1 MSIFVKLGRQ
11 QSVVSSYGWLHIIDA
26 GPPIVL
32 RVEDCLIQSNVPSV
46 ISMMRPST
54 YPCHLCLRKAV
65 LVPPPPT
72 GRTSY
77 PSSTTLRSLL
87 WYMVGEDKYCCQG
100 RGKERLKFINNRRG
114 LDNLEPQ
121 QSLCVWWHHAQHCWC
136 LGRCRRGASALVFGG
151 SPGAVFADRPT
162 PCRLIVW
169 TVFRVVFV
177 LITQAWM

>member
-26 GPPIVL
+26 GPSIVL

-46 ISMMRPST
+46 ISKMRPST

-100 RGKERLKFINNRRG
+100 RGKERLKFINNRLG

-121 QSLCVWWHHAQHCWC
+121 QSLRVWWHHGQHCWC
-136 LGRCRRGASALVFGG
+136 LGSCRGVASTLVFGRSRG
-151 SPGAVFADRPT
+151 LSFLTAPLPVD
-162 PCRLIVW
+162 
-169 TVFRVVFV
+169 
-177 LITQAWM
+177 